1 MKKYRFFSA
10 VLTLALLLATAV
22 PALAL
27 EAPELTCGAA
37 ILVDGDHGDVLFEKN
52 GYEKMYPAS
61 ITKIM
66 TSLLVLEAIED
77 GQLTLDTPITA
88 SETAIAA
95 ITADSS
101 TQNIQPGEI
110 LTVEQLLYCDLV
122 ASANEACNILAETVA
137 GSISAFVDLMNQKA
151 AELGMENTHFVNPS
165 GLHDPEHYTTAYDI
179 YLMAHAAMQYETFR
193 TIVSTARYVVPATN
207 MSGERNLYTTNALI
221 DNWRIAGY
229 TYSKAIG
236 IKTGTT
242 DAAGQ
247 CLAAAAVDEQG
258 RTFYC
263 VVLNAQNVVDSAGNT
278 TRYSFKESRDL
289 LEWGFANFERMTLMD
304 DTTLIREVAVT
315 LSNEQDYV
323 LAEPR
328 GSVER
333 TMPTDYDPELA
344 EYRVDLPES
353 VEAPVEA
360 GDVLGTVTLIY
371 EGEEY
376 GTLDLVAADGV
387 ARSDFQYYLKT
398 IQEYLNTWWVRALL
412 IVLAVLILVLIL
424 YLGVI
429 RPHRRSRNRYRRRT
443 YSGSRRSRYSGQRR
457 RRY

>member
-1 MKKYRFFSA
+1 MKKYRLFSV
-10 VLTLALLLATAV
+10 VLTLFLFLSAAV

-27 EAPELTCGAA
+27 EAPALTCGAA

-66 TSLLVLEAIED
+66 TSLLVLEAIEE
-77 GQLTLDTPITA
+77 GKLTLDTPITA
-88 SETAIAA
+88 SQSAIDA

-137 GSISAFVDLMNQKA
+137 GSMDAFVAQMNRKA
-151 AELGMENTHFVNPS
+151 AELGMEGTHFANPN

-179 YLMAHAAMQYETFR
+179 YLMAHAAMQYEAFR
-193 TIVSTARYVVPATN
+193 TIVSTPKYVIPATN
-207 MSGERNLYTTNALI
+207 MSGERTLRTTNALI

-236 IKTGTT
+236 IKTGST

-247 CLAAAAVDEQG
+247 CLASAAVDAQG

-263 VVLNAQNVVDSAGNT
+263 IILKAENVVDSAGET

-289 LEWGFANFERMTLMD
+289 LEWGFQNFTRRTLMD
-304 DTTLIREVAVT
+304 ATSVIQELPVT
-315 LSNEQDYV
+315 LSADRDYV
-323 LAEPR
+323 LVEPR
-328 GSVER
+328 GSIER
-333 TMPTDYDPELA
+333 TMPADYDPEQA
-344 EYRVDLPES
+344 EYVLDLPAS
-353 VEAPVEA
+353 VEAPVKA
-360 GDVLGTVTLIY
+360 GDVLGSVTLVY
-371 EGEEY
+371 QDEEY
-376 GTLDLVAADGV
+376 GKLDLVAADSV
-387 ARSDFQYYLKT
+387 ERSQFQFYLKT
-398 IQEYLNTWWVRALL
+398 IQEYLQIWWVRVLL
-412 IVLAVLILVLIL
+412 ILLALLILVLVV
-424 YLGVI
+424 YLVLI
-429 RPHRRSRNRYRRRT
+429 RPRRRRRYRRRG
-443 YSGSRRSRYSGQRR
+443 YSASRRTHYSGQRR
-457 RRY
+457 RRR